1 MFCCCNLYKLLAGYS
16 ERPLHTAAVS
26 GLIILVFALLYGIFD
41 CLQYSVRNPSFYQET
56 IDVIYFSFVTFT
68 TLGLGDIRPLTN
80 LGKVLICLE
89 AVLGA
94 FMIAVF
100 VVVFVRK
107 MAR

>member
-1 MFCCCNLYKLLAGYS
+1 MMQVKESKKKDYRTVCYRTDYVYARK
-16 ERPLHTAAVS
+16 
-26 GLIILVFALLYGIFD
+26 
-41 CLQYSVRNPSFYQET
+41 PSLYQEI
-56 IDVIYFSFVTFT
+56 IDAIYFSFVTFT

-80 LGKVLICLE
+80 LGKAFICLE
-89 AVLGA
+89 AVIGA